1 MKMHLLSRLL
11 CCTILMCAAQAQAAY
26 VWLDKEAGSVKA
38 YLGEL
43 HAKKEPVSALTG
55 ARAYQASG
63 GRDLGLMIEATA
75 FSISTPLSGD
85 LRFTARAVNDKD
97 GLQYYHA
104 RFGRSETAAASDLEL
119 VPTTANGNVFRL
131 LWKGSPVA
139 APQASVSTGEGW
151 SRTLKAESDG
161 TLKLP
166 VSFPGLYVLEVSVKV
181 SGALTVDGK
190 QYDGARH
197 TATLSFIAD
206 SASK

>member
-1 MKMHLLSRLL
+1 MKKHLLSRLL
-11 CCTILMCAAQAQAAY
+11 SCAILMSAAHAHAAY
-26 VWLDKEAGSVKA
+26 VWLDKEAGTVKA

-43 HAKKEPVSALTG
+43 HAKKEAISALVG
-55 ARAYQASG
+55 ARAYQANG
-63 GRDLGLMIEATA
+63 GRDLGLTAEANA
-75 FSISTPLSGD
+75 ISISTPVSGD
-85 LRFTARAVNDKD
+85 LRFTARAANDKD

-139 APQASVSTGEGW
+139 APQAIVSTGEGW

-181 SGALTVDGK
+181 GGALTVDGK

-206 SASK
+206 NPGK

>member
-1 MKMHLLSRLL
+1 MKKHLLSRLL
-11 CCTILMCAAQAQAAY
+11 SCAILMSTAQAHAAY
-26 VWLDKEAGSVKA
+26 VWLDKEAGTVKA

-43 HAKKEPVSALTG
+43 HAKKEAISALVG
-55 ARAYQASG
+55 ARAYQANG
-63 GRDLGLMIEATA
+63 GRDLGLMPEANA
-75 FSISTPLSGD
+75 ISISTPVSGD
-85 LRFTARAVNDKD
+85 LRFTARAANDKD

-119 VPTTANGNVFRL
+119 VPTTASGNVFRL

-139 APQASVSTGEGW
+139 ASQVSVSTGEGW

-161 TLKLP
+161 TVKLP

-181 SGALTVDGK
+181 SGAITVDGK
-190 QYDGARH
+190 RYDEARH

-206 SASK
+206 SPSR

>member
-1 MKMHLLSRLL
+1 MKTTLLARLL
-11 CCTILMCAAQAQAAY
+11 GCALVMFTAQAHAAY
-26 VWLDKEAGSVKA
+26 VWLDKEAGTVKA

-43 HAKKEPVSALTG
+43 HAKKEAISTLAGV
-55 ARAYQASG
+55 RAYQASG
-63 GRDLGLMIEATA
+63 GRDLGLTPEANSI
-75 FSISTPLSGD
+75 SISTPLSGD
-85 LRFTARAVNDKD
+85 LRFTARAANDKD

-119 VPTTANGNVFRL
+119 VPTTASGNVFRL

-139 APQASVSTGEGW
+139 ASQVSVSTGEGW

-161 TLKLP
+161 TVKLP

-181 SGALTVDGK
+181 SGPITVDGK
-190 QYDGARH
+190 RYDEARH

-206 SASK
+206 NPVR